1 MIINLIVLK
10 WNHCHSAA
18 LPVDVAADVYLGLT
32 HNYSSITFSTD
43 LSLSPSNN
51 CGRRHRQFHLSKP
64 NIWHQPCRLNS
75 LKVGKHS
82 IFHHFITIFFSLF
95 FVDVLLLALSVEF
108 TTKETSGF
116 FRWWHIHHT
125 KGVSMIDESVMWWF
139 WTCPVRAN
147 ALVVVKR
154 LKMPLSLK

>member
-1 MIINLIVLK
+1 MF
-10 WNHCHSAA
+10 WNETIATA

-51 CGRRHRQFHLSKP
+51 CGRRQFHLSKP

-75 LKVGKHS
+75 LKIGKHS
-82 IFHHFITIFFSLF
+82 IFHHFITIFFPF

-125 KGVSMIDESVMWWF
+125 KGVAMIDESVMWWF

-147 ALVVVKR
+147 ALVVVKC

>member
-18 LPVDVAADVYLGLT
+18 CRCGGWCLSRVDPQLLL
-32 HNYSSITFSTD
+32 NYIFHRPESQSIKQLRSSSISSIKAKYLTSTMQT
-43 LSLSPSNN
+43 
-51 CGRRHRQFHLSKP
+51 H
-64 NIWHQPCRLNS
+64 S
-75 LKVGKHS
+75 LKIGKHS
-82 IFHHFITIFFSLF
+82 IFHHFITIFFPF

-139 WTCPVRAN
+139 WTCPRE
-147 ALVVVKR
+147 LTH
-154 LKMPLSLK
+154 

>member
-18 LPVDVAADVYLGLT
+18 CRCGGWCLSRVDPQLLL
-32 HNYSSITFSTD
+32 NYIFHRPE
-43 LSLSPSNN
+43 SLSPSNN
-51 CGRRHRQFHLSKP
+51 CGRRQFHLSKP

-75 LKVGKHS
+75 LKIGKHS
-82 IFHHFITIFFSLF
+82 IFHHFITIFLLF

>member
-18 LPVDVAADVYLGLT
+18 CRCGGWCLSRVDPQLLL
-32 HNYSSITFSTD
+32 NYIFHRPE
-43 LSLSPSNN
+43 SLSPSNN
-51 CGRRHRQFHLSKP
+51 CGRRQFHLSKP

-75 LKVGKHS
+75 LKIGKHS
-82 IFHHFITIFFSLF
+82 IFHHFITIFFPF

-125 KGVSMIDESVMWWF
+125 KGVSMIDEK
-139 WTCPVRAN
+139 RN
-147 ALVVVKR
+147 VVV
-154 LKMPLSLK
+154 LDMPGES